1 MVTLPSFVREN
12 VPLAGLT
19 TFRAG
24 GAARWLAEPSSR
36 NELRMALALAR
47 EFGAEARVMGGGSNL
62 LIADSGFAG
71 MAIRL
76 IGGEFGILEPDADS
90 PLIWRVGA
98 GVGLERLLG
107 VLADH
112 GVSGAEFLAGIPG
125 LVGGAAAMNA
135 GGAES
140 GFGQFITQ
148 ADFLAFDGG
157 ERCLAG
163 ANLVFSY
170 RSGPFSGG
178 AAAGFRLE
186 FRRRDGTEAIRARM
200 RAFREQ
206 KRRTQPM
213 DSPSAGCV
221 FRNPPGKSAGAL
233 LDAAGCKGWREGGAA
248 VSGKHANFIINLG
261 GATAGG
267 AALLAGRMRLAVMQ
281 SAGIRLEP
289 EIALWGDDPAFAAL
303 REGSG

>member
-1 MVTLPSFVREN
+1 VTLPFFVREN

-19 TFRAG
+19 TFRIG
-24 GAARWLAEPSSR
+24 GPARWLAEPSNR
-36 NELRMALALAR
+36 NELGIALALAR
-47 EFGAEARVMGGGSNL
+47 EFGVEARVMGGGSNL
-62 LIADSGFAG
+62 LVADSGFAG
-71 MAIRL
+71 MAIRP
-76 IGGEFGILEPDADS
+76 IGGDFGILEPDPDS

-98 GVGLERLLG
+98 GVGLARLLD

-157 ERCLAG
+157 ERCLSG
-163 ANLVFSY
+163 ADLIFAY
-170 RSGPFSGG
+170 RRGPFSGG
-178 AAAGFRLE
+178 VVAGFRLA
-186 FRRRDGTEAIRARM
+186 FRKMDGTEAVRARA
-200 RAFREQ
+200 REFRER

-213 DSPSAGCV
+213 DLPSAGCV

-233 LDAAGCKGWREGGAA
+233 LDAAGCKGWREGGAE
-248 VSGKHANFIINLG
+248 VSGKHANFIVNLG
-261 GATAGG
+261 GATACE
-267 AALLAGRMRLAVMQ
+267 AALLAGRMRLAVMK

-289 EIALWGDDPAFAAL
+289 EITLWGDDPAFMAL
-303 REGSG
+303 REGAV